1 MTSFWHSSFFAHSGL
16 GVDQTPCGPKLFF
29 FFYSPIKD
37 LVPRLASNSS
47 VQPSVMA
54 DIIPEAVLDELQ
66 DLSFDITP
74 LEAAAHSDD
83 GCCSGLIQSNLSLY
97 QQAFNMLQQVSPK
110 IK

>member
-1 MTSFWHSSFFAHSGL
+1 
-16 GVDQTPCGPKLFF
+16 
-29 FFYSPIKD
+29 
-37 LVPRLASNSS
+37 
-47 VQPSVMA
+47 MA
-54 DIIPEAVLDELQ
+54 DVIPEAVLDELQ

-110 IK
+110 INFFCIPSFTL